1 MPDRGFETLKWLQLV
16 ALQIAP
22 RGRKIY
28 LPFDTVCF
36 NHASDDRQCSSLVA
50 WDMAAA
56 LDHDMKRSG
65 SHDPLI
71 QKYRGSKRKKQQK
84 PQWRSFHNERIIN
97 LYRRLFPESLRYGI
111 HLPVTS
117 SSYLQVQKVLL
128 QPVSQS
134 NPPEV
139 PRK

>member
-1 MPDRGFETLKWLQLV
+1 
-16 ALQIAP
+16 
-22 RGRKIY
+22 
-28 LPFDTVCF
+28 
-36 NHASDDRQCSSLVA
+36 
-50 WDMAAA
+50 MAAA

-134 NPPEV
+134 ASPTHLKSRENEEHGRIWRELADRRPSLGRFIVIGKNNNDSSPD
-139 PRK
+139 RSTHTTMSI